1 MKHFFLN
8 CWLEHKWLLI
18 LGGWGGGGAH
28 RWVARG
34 SNWAKSRL
42 RSQLLKKWQKWK
54 IMIFL
59 QKTIALQLVSTKK
72 LDADRNKGPEMAK
85 FGTKIF
91 CTCIGPTDTFS
102 LAYNFWDICARTM
115 KMVSFEIKF
124 VVDYKTC
131 VIFYNPPINQDI
143 VVSQTTSKMH
153 TYMGMTNTF
162 SLAYNFLDIGA
173 RTMKMVVF
181 KRKFVVDYKT
191 CVIFYNP
198 TSN

>member
-1 MKHFFLN
+1 MASLGPLQVPALVQSRSPWPKSLKMEKWPFHLKNYKTNQDCVMKHFFLK

-18 LGGWGGGGAH
+18 LGGWGGRGAH

-42 RSQLLKKWQKWK
+42 RSQLLKNWQKWK

-115 KMVSFEIKF
+115 EIVSFE
-124 VVDYKTC
+124 
-131 VIFYNPPINQDI
+131 
-143 VVSQTTSKMH
+143 
-153 TYMGMTNTF
+153 
-162 SLAYNFLDIGA
+162 
-173 RTMKMVVF
+173 
-181 KRKFVVDYKT
+181 RKFVVDYKT
-191 CVIFYNP
+191 CVNFYNP
-198 TSN
+198 PSNQVIVVSQTTSKFILIWA